1 MKEIKLNSEQ
11 LQELL
16 DGKKQSFFK
25 ARSNCKLMRTYFD
38 YVDFASNVG
47 GGIPVFYDVESPY
60 GKKGD
65 IVKVKGQEF
74 YFSIERVRF
83 CEDKMQWNL
92 SLVLLPFF
100 NSLA

>member
-1 MKEIKLNSEQ
+1 MKEIKVNPEQ

-16 DGKKQSFFK
+16 YGKKQSFFK
-25 ARSNCKLMRTYFD
+25 ARSNCKFMGRYFD
-38 YVDFASNVG
+38 YLDFASNVG
-47 GGIPVFYDVESPY
+47 GGIPVSYDVESPY

-83 CEDKMQWNL
+83 CEDNLQWNL

-100 NSLA
+100 NPLT